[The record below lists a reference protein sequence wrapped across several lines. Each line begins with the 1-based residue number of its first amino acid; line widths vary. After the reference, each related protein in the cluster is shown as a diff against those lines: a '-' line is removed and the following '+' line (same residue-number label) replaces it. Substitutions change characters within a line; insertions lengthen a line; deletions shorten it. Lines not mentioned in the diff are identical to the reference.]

1 MFYKV
6 QPEVALVDRS
16 KNAKYFLINKPLDYN
31 YNFLDANYL
40 ATSVRN
46 NEWFD
51 TTYKFSIE
59 IHFKVNVRFMQK
71 SKTSMYTFTFGL
83 KFKFPYTLLLHS

>member
-46 NEWFD
+46 NE
-51 TTYKFSIE
+51 
-59 IHFKVNVRFMQK
+59 
-71 SKTSMYTFTFGL
+71 
-83 KFKFPYTLLLHS
+83 